1 MLNVGKVSKLS
12 VIDVLPFGYTLSGIS
27 QNAYGEQEHRVFL
40 PSSDCDQSLSAG
52 SEIHAFVY
60 YAQDG
65 SLQASLKKMP
75 IQVGE
80 FALLTC
86 TGVTDFGAF
95 FDWGLERDL
104 LVPRAMQHKS
114 MDVGLSYVV
123 TLIHDKDNEKLLG
136 CSKLYRFLEET
147 NSELKIGEAVEL
159 LIYDESSLGFKA
171 VINNRFQGLLFK
183 SDLYKRISIGDRLP
197 AFIKHIREDGK
208 IDLSLQKLGKT
219 ARKDLAEEIL
229 EDLAAHGGI
238 STLTDKSPPEEIQAH
253 YNVSKAAYKRALGNL
268 FKQKKIS
275 LSKTHIKLID

>member
-1 MLNVGKVSKLS
+1 MPNLGDINTLTVT
-12 VIDVLPFGYTLSGIS
+12 DVLPFGYTLRTSSDESAVAI
-27 QNAYGEQEHRVFL
+27 FL
-40 PSSDCDQSLSAG
+40 PGSDVETELALNSQVD
-52 SEIHAFVY
+52 AFVY

-65 SLQASLKKMP
+65 SLQATLKELPLQM
-75 IQVGE
+75 GG

-123 TLIHDKDNEKLLG
+123 TLLHDESNEKLVG
-136 CSKLYRFLEET
+136 CTKLYRVLEET
-147 NSELKIGEAVEL
+147 NADVAIGQAVDL
-159 LIYDESSLGFKA
+159 LIYDETSLGFKA

-183 SDLYKRISIGDRLP
+183 SDLFKHITIGDRLP
-197 AFIKHIREDGK
+197 GFIKFIREDGK
-208 IDLSLQKLGKT
+208 IDLSLQKIGKT
-219 ARKDLAEEIL
+219 ARKDLAQEIL

-275 LSKTHIKLID
+275 LSKTHVKLL